1 MVFRSILLFFTL
13 MAILTHRSH
22 CLFDWWEGQPCDSIP
37 FPFGIHGRALPGFE
51 LSCDSGEAYLL
62 PRNNQSYLIR
72 AIWENTLIIAI
83 GSIYDRCYNNNG
95 SEIIK
100 DYSGL
105 LNLEGTP
112 FTFSSSENILAVVGC
127 DGLMKIKNIAAT
139 IDEGQSGCVTFCT
152 SSTNDYHNGL
162 MGLGGCHAALPSHGM
177 KRFGLE
183 FTHLTSSTSG
193 QRFGRLSNCSIA
205 FITDKSELSGSYF
218 DFPSVDVSYLFSKD
232 KSYYPYIRPLTLQ
245 WTIGNHSCK
254 ESNCTNNS
262 NCYDSYADPDLYN
275 IAGYYCNCSQGF
287 QGNPYIVGG
296 CTDIDECRD
305 PKMNPCVGHCINE
318 IGNVSCACPRG
329 MVGDGKKGGTG
340 CRRVFPF
347 DLTLGL
353 GLGSIF
359 ILTAAIFWWYMSFQ
373 KRKLIEMR
381 AKFFRQNGGNL
392 LKERYDSKGIDSTRK
407 IFTTEQL
414 QKATDNYNENRVLGH
429 GGFGTVYKGIL
440 RDKTMVAIK
449 KSKLSDPSQVE
460 SFVNEITNLSQI
472 NHKNI
477 VKLLGCCLETEVP
490 LLVYEFVPNGTLFN
504 LISGPIPLS
513 WKDRLQIATDVAGA
527 LAYLH
532 SAASPPIIH
541 RDIKSSNILLDKKYT
556 AKISD
561 FGASRSVPFDQ
572 THVTTVVQ
580 GTFGYLDP
588 EYFAT
593 HQLTDKSDVY
603 SFGVVLAE
611 LWLREKPISYE
622 RPVEI
627 QGLAAYFSKLTSS
640 GSLMQ
645 VMDPCIVEEAGVERI
660 EAVGRLTD
668 KCLCLKGEERPTM
681 REVATELESILRAI
695 EPDLMNPNSDALGPL
710 LSGPK
715 MVGKSSHSTVKEE
728 EVTRQYSLETSMLP
742 SMELP
747 R

>member
-1 MVFRSILLFFTL
+1 MVFRSILLFFVL
-13 MAILTHRSH
+13 IEILTHRSH
-22 CLFDWWEGQPCDSIP
+22 CLERFGWREGQPCDSIP

-62 PRNNQSYLIR
+62 PGNHQSYLIR
-72 AIWENTLIIAI
+72 AIRQNTLIIAT

-112 FTFSSSENILAVVGC
+112 FTFSSSENILVVVGC

-139 IDEGQSGCVTFCT
+139 IDEPIEDQVRGCAAFCT
-152 SSTNDYHNGL
+152 SPTDYLKGR
-162 MGLGGCHAALPSHGM
+162 MGLGCCHSALPSPGM

-183 FTHLTSSTSG
+183 YTHLTSG
-193 QRFGRLSNCSIA
+193 QRSNCSTA
-205 FITDKSELSGSYF
+205 FITDMSELGEGSCF
-218 DFPSVDVSYLFSKD
+218 NFPNVDMSSLLSKH
-232 KSYYPYIRPLTLQ
+232 KTYYPYIRPFTLQ

-262 NCYDSYADPDLYN
+262 NCYDSYSDPDLYN
-275 IAGYYCNCSQGF
+275 ISGYHCNCSQGF

-296 CTDIDECRD
+296 CTDIDQCQYPE
-305 PKMNPCVGHCINE
+305 MNPCVGRCINE

-329 MVGDGKKGGTG
+329 MVGDGKKDGTG
-340 CRRVFPF
+340 CRRVFPLA
-347 DLTLGL
+347 LTLGL

-359 ILTAAIFWWYMSFQ
+359 ILTTTTFWWYMSFQ
-373 KRKLIEMR
+373 KRKLIKMR
-381 AKFFRQNGGNL
+381 AKFFRQNGGYL
-392 LKERYDSKGIDSTRK
+392 LKQRYDLKGIDSTRN
-407 IFTTEQL
+407 IFTAEQL
-414 QKATDNYNENRVLGH
+414 QKATDNYNENRVLGR
-429 GGFGTVYKGIL
+429 GGFGTVYEGIL
-440 RDKTMVAIK
+440 EDKTMVAIK

-460 SFVNEITNLSQI
+460 SFVNEITILSQI

-504 LISGPIPLS
+504 LITGPIPLS

-532 SAASPPIIH
+532 SAASPSIIH

-556 AKISD
+556 AKVSD
-561 FGASRSVPFDQ
+561 FGASRPVPFEQ

-588 EYFAT
+588 EYFTT
-593 HQLTDKSDVY
+593 HKLTDKSDIY

-627 QGLAAYFSKLTSS
+627 QGLAAYFSRLASS
-640 GSLMQ
+640 GNLMQ
-645 VMDPCIVEEAGVERI
+645 VMDPYIVEEAGVEHI
-660 EAVGRLTD
+660 EAVGRLTH
-668 KCLCLKGEERPTM
+668 KCLCLKREERPTM
-681 REVATELESILRAI
+681 REVATELERILRTI
-695 EPDLMNPNSDALGPL
+695 EPDLTNTNSDALIPL
-710 LSGPK
+710 I
-715 MVGKSSHSTVKEE
+715 VGQSSHSSSTVKEE
-728 EVTRQYSLETSMLP
+728 EVTRQYSPETSMLS